1 MSLVWYHLDT
11 CKKGGFWGGNTNF
24 LGLFFCL
31 FVGFLYFLLFG
42 LFVNQHLA
50 FQGPK
55 QVSFIK
61 LEGKN

>member
-1 MSLVWYHLDT
+1 MGF
-11 CKKGGFWGGNTNF
+11 GGEKYKF
-24 LGLFFCL
+24 LGIILLWFFCL

-50 FQGPK
+50 FEAPK
-55 QVSFIK
+55 QVSFMK